1 MTRKKAT
8 EIVTK
13 FLKDMNP
20 DTWDGNGNKPES
32 FDEHGWQCSL
42 SDDVN
47 LEITFAYDEEDGWH
61 HSCDLVHKSDNSS
74 FDMLSGYGIDSLEN
88 IIDTVLDLCCD
99 YE

>member
-61 HSCDLVHKSDNSS
+61 HYCDLVHKSDTSS